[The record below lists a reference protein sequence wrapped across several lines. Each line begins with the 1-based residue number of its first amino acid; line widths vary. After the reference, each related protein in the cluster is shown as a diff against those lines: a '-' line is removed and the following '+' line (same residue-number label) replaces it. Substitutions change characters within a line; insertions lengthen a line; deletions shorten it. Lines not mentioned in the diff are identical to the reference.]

1 MKKIY
6 KDRAIVEITN
16 DDNRKYFRKD
26 HLTLQKCSDLYR
38 TLEHF
43 DEGVEVT
50 RDHHVATTMRK
61 KTGRKHKS
69 DSITALLRAQQ
80 RPPAAHSSPG
90 SHRAQNC
97 HRTQI

>member
-43 DEGVEVT
+43 D
-50 RDHHVATTMRK
+50 
-61 KTGRKHKS
+61 
-69 DSITALLRAQQ
+69 
-80 RPPAAHSSPG
+80 
-90 SHRAQNC
+90 
-97 HRTQI
+97 